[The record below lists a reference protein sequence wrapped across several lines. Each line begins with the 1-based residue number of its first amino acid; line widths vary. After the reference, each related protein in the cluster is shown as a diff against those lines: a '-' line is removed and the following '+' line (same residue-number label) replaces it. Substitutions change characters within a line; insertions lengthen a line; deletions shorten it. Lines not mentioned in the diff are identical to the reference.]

1 MKDTSQLII
10 ASLKSGKEVT
20 MSQRDWLTISQYAE
34 NVGIELEIVG
44 KKGLEL
50 KVKIKT
56 K

>member
-20 MSQRDWLTISQYAE
+20 MSQRDWLLISQYAD
-34 NVGIELEIVG
+34 NIGIELEIIG

-50 KVKIKT
+50 KVRIKS
-56 K
+56 